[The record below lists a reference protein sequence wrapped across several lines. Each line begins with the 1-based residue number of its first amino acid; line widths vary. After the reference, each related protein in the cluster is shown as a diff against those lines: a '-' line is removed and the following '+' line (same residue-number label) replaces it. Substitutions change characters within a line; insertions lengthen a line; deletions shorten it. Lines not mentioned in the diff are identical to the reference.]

1 MTIIRTENTNQIFNV
16 NNSNSANRNNPENS
30 FKNKLQNNSVF
41 VVAEKYE
48 STCRDGST
56 ISSDYNPGNG
66 GICDGESPVSTRRV
80 SDDES
85 RGNEEKECSIVRE
98 GGDPFFHI
106 GGKAYWDCNNN
117 GIPDERE

>member
-1 MTIIRTENTNQIFNV
+1 MTIRKTDNTNQLFNL
-16 NNSNSANRNNPENS
+16 NNSTSTNKPKQTNAFNNSL
-30 FKNKLQNNSVF
+30 KDNSVF
-41 VVAEKYE
+41 IVAKKYE

-66 GICDGESPVSTRRV
+66 GICDGESPVSTREV
-80 SDDES
+80 ADDD
-85 RGNEEKECSIVRE
+85 NKKEKQCNVVRE
-98 GGDPFFHI
+98 GGDPLFHL